1 MMTNEQKKQLEMLY
15 RTQGVCR
22 FEEPMAEHTTFRIGG
37 PAEIWLVPE
46 SVEQLQETVTFLKQE
61 GIRMQ
66 ILGNGSNVLVSDE
79 GVRGAVIRMEDRR
92 SEVLYDTDGEVTL
105 ATAPAG
111 MSLSAF
117 AREVCDK
124 GFADM
129 EYATGIPGSVGGAI
143 VMNAGAYEGEIRNQ
157 LQSAKVLTE
166 DGEIVNLT
174 AEDLKLSY
182 RYSIIP
188 EKRYLV
194 LSGTFA
200 LKPGNRDEIRAKVL
214 DLATRRREKQ
224 PLEYPSAGS
233 TFKRPEGNYAG
244 KLIQESGLRG
254 YRVGD
259 AMVSEKHCG
268 FVINAGAATA
278 AEVKRLIADVQRI
291 VQEKT
296 GILLEPEVKFLE

>member
-1 MMTNEQKKQLEMLY
+1 MMTNEQKRQLEMLY
-15 RTQGVCR
+15 STQGVCR

-37 PAEIWLVPE
+37 PAEIWLVPD
-46 SVEQLQETVTFLKQE
+46 SVEQLQKTVTFLKQE

-92 SEVLYDTDGEVTL
+92 SKVLYDTDGEVTM

-124 GFADM
+124 GYAEM

-278 AEVKRLIADVQRI
+278 SEVKQLIADVQRI